1 MRPVSLVVAAA
12 LGLGAFAA
20 DAGQLDLNLS
30 NDTVR
35 LGIAQKLTPTGLE
48 AGGHFLHHQDH
59 GNVGGLEIHLVDDAS
74 PGRGALD
81 VGVGARAYVY
91 DSDDRNEDGGG
102 LGVGGKFRWT
112 WPTHNRIGIG
122 GFVYYAPPVV
132 SFDEIDS
139 LVDTGV
145 RLEYLVL
152 RRAGVYVG
160 YRYVAVEL
168 KNGDDDTFDSGAH
181 VGFTLRF

>member
-1 MRPVSLVVAAA
+1 MRLARLIAAVPFCLAASAVS
-12 LGLGAFAA
+12 
-20 DAGQLDLNLS
+20 AGELDINLS

-35 LGIAQKLTPTGLE
+35 LGLAQQLTPTGLE
-48 AGGHFLHHQDH
+48 AGAHFLHRQNY
-59 GNVGGLEIHLVDDAS
+59 GNVGGLELHLVDDAA

-81 VGVGARAYVY
+81 VGVGARAYLY
-91 DSDDRNEDGGG
+91 DADEDEGGG

-112 WPTHNRIGIG
+112 WPTHNRIGLG

-132 SFDEIDS
+132 AFDDIDS
-139 LVDTGV
+139 LVDADV

-160 YRYVAVEL
+160 YRHVAVEL
-168 KNGDDDTFDSGAH
+168 ENGDDETFDSGAH
-181 VGFTLRF
+181 VGFRLKF

>member
-1 MRPVSLVVAAA
+1 MRLVRLLVAAP
-12 LGLGAFAA
+12 LCLAA
-20 DAGQLDLNLS
+20 SAVSAGELDFNLS

-35 LGIAQKLTPTGLE
+35 VGLSQQLTPTGLE
-48 AGGHFLHHQDH
+48 AGAHFLHHQDH
-59 GNVGGLEIHLVDDAS
+59 GNVGGLELHLVDDAA

-81 VGVGARAYVY
+81 VGVGARAYLY
-91 DSDDRNEDGGG
+91 DADRDRADGGG

-122 GFVYYAPPVV
+122 GFLYYAPPVV
-132 SFDEIDS
+132 AFDHVDS

-168 KNGDDDTFDSGAH
+168 DNGDDETFDSGAN
-181 VGFTLRF
+181 VGFRLEF